1 MAMEAAAADL
11 LAALSSPSSHAGLH
25 SRFAAYLQPFTPYL
39 PTANPNPKPPPRR
52 ATKQTKQPPP
62 PPDAATLRSLAKRFL
77 PFIARALQLLP
88 PLVRASPGSGDA
100 GGGGPDELLETY
112 GLLLDC
118 LEAISPCLAGKP
130 YSVLLQRGRFVCFL
144 ESRGHLGRANA
155 EAAAALDA
163 LCSSLSPPTT
173 STKSRRGA
181 ASVAP
186 ALLPD
191 PGSAG
196 DAGRDPEVT
205 TLAVEL
211 TVCLANCASK
221 DKVKEAAPYER
232 VLSLVQQLQPWLLIL
247 ADDVRRKY
255 LILLVNALTRCTFF
269 LVAESSTFR
278 TDLVHRFCG
287 SMIEEC
293 VKAQMIERLPAIARK
308 ICSSVDLSW
317 GGSTELLLHVL
328 KEVTD
333 SVVRVKADLP
343 KAVDELM
350 LFVAYFTRCIL
361 SGNRD
366 LCLGTSELLYKQG
379 DYFSEV
385 SSSTASVLLLY
396 ATGLYFSTQ
405 QGESEVHPSLS
416 VDILNNQKYLQALD
430 KAMVTTAPRSNDKT
444 SSMAY
449 LDALEFVCKVLLQ
462 QVNAVWKSFSD
473 GEAIHYSG
481 NMDYVLTALHQFIDS
496 SFAAYSCTK
505 MSEGDNERLHE
516 QRRTLL
522 RVLVLVIKV
531 SFITNKDVQKSL
543 DSINRAISSKW
554 LMLEELKF
562 LISSLGNIGVTLHN
576 TGHFKEALKALELC
590 CQTIWAYVELSYCRL
605 SSRTEGNGIIED
617 LPKDTLNNI
626 VLDGFARIE
635 KMVNTLHRCGSKNTR
650 EIVVKSLSKLLAY
663 GTVSEYFN
671 SSLILIKL
679 WVKTTCKDF
688 ENNKGVDSAPLLYH
702 SLLGC
707 PSPLPK
713 ELIGLIVE
721 QESLAYGLMEARGSV
736 FSAEMQMRV
745 INILLDEIYCSKECF
760 RERSR
765 VLVRKAGALRARGVQ
780 NISSCLDTLSEA
792 ISLLDLSRG
801 DAIVTNQLAI
811 AHCLYAHCAQE
822 GNLGGEVI
830 FENARRA
837 LSLWSRVESFHHS
850 DPGMVLQQPSRTIV
864 PLLCS
869 LVDLLSM
876 KGCFELQFKLCE
888 VMIMIWKQ
896 ENLPLEKLM
905 SLLFTNGRLSHA
917 CCHLPLDEQFIYI
930 AEHLGVDCH
939 QTEFWRK
946 CFEGDHPSFF
956 MFLQRMLHSDLFIP
970 QSCEHSFGRQFS
982 FDAGVDEV
990 REVALS
996 LVSEDTSNDQSTFLA
1011 GYLYYDLSER
1021 LLSCGLLFQAF
1032 SHGKEALDLRK
1043 KLLKRKFKL
1052 NSGVSA
1058 NTKSQ
1063 HCGQELISLEAW
1075 GPAIAEIWPD
1085 CSRSTS
1091 ARDSFLTPWNVLRCY
1106 LESTLQVAMMH
1117 ELIGN
1122 GTEAEILLRTG
1133 KEISDFH
1140 GLSVFCIAFTSLL
1153 GQLYRK
1159 RYLCDEADSELKY
1172 ARDLLV
1178 ENDAII
1184 SCKPCKL
1191 TLEISVDMQDGD
1203 LSWSLFEKDCQ
1214 EQSGKKELSSAL
1226 GKYQSA
1232 INKWNSTDLKFCTG
1246 SSDSCKTGCPVCNKD
1261 CIIPIKHEAC
1271 NQGKEFLTSK
1281 DGVLPPCSVCVLLR
1295 QASVHH
1301 CNESTKLKALRK
1313 NLRNAEASPPLDV
1326 KAKRTSR
1333 NSSRLAKEHIV
1344 ETHAKTIIR
1353 SSKRNAHLKGAKA
1366 STELNSKNGTSW
1378 SDELPKDALVCG
1390 EAFPDGIDHSKD
1402 DLCNMFGCWKC
1413 LLVKSLKSGCIR
1425 NILQFRLDCVRRRQL
1440 VPLLLK
1446 KARALGSHRGGYV
1459 DHEVHSIYWRCI
1471 SLLYFRSLPQDC
1483 YRTYEPHL
1491 VGLIVDGSTGDFL
1504 PFERAEILRSM
1515 SFFLLKGSLSEQSRD
1530 VCCSLFNVKLS
1541 DVVPWLL
1548 KAFVL
1553 SRESPSLFQEV
1564 CKLIACIFLLSTR
1577 DSSIQWPLCSQGSLT
1592 LNHWAAYFH
1601 QISVGTYLNCHY
1613 LANLQ
1618 AFPREKVQKSTLADF
1633 RSGMDGDVSKS
1644 LRYPSMDI
1652 EYIEK
1657 HITEFFQKLPD
1668 VPVVCVS
1675 MLGGDYANVIAKFVL
1690 DPSYFPSYFPA
1701 WMLLSRFDSTG
1712 EPTTMLLPVDAISGG
1727 SQSEDSSIKDLG
1739 NPIGVLDKKWQCP
1752 WGYAITDYVAPTFK
1766 KILEENFVSLSSATL
1781 TINDVHA
1788 DHVRWWSH
1796 RMKLNNC
1803 LDNMLKDMEES
1814 WFGPWKCLL
1823 LGHQLSDQH
1832 MEAAL
1837 SEVDFKANPTL
1848 IKAILGGAVS
1858 VDEVQECVYQLVLY
1872 KGYFGRGGCCGK
1884 DRLRGFSCQI
1894 EDEALEALTCT
1905 IKNAA
1910 NELPKPVD
1918 RDPIILVLDINV
1930 QMLPWENLPVL
1941 RNQEIYRMPSMT
1953 SIFLALSRSNNLLK
1967 DGSVMAPP
1975 FPVIDPFNTF
1985 YLLNPSGDLSST
1997 QEEFDQL
2004 FRNYDWKG
2012 KAGDP
2017 PPEAGELAVALTNHD
2032 LFLYFGHGSGTQ
2044 YVSGKEI
2051 EKLNNCAA
2059 ALLMGC
2065 SSGTLH
2071 CKGSYAPRGA
2081 PLSYLSAGSPAIIA
2095 NLWDVSDKDID
2106 RFSKALLDS
2115 WLQQNFADGNICSN
2129 CCQLTQEFEAMKIA
2143 SKENG
2148 RTRRKGTRGKRPQ
2161 QINNST
2167 KSCSCRQRRIASYL
2181 SEARRACRLQ
2191 LLIGAS
2197 PVCYGVPTII
2207 RKKVT
2212 TDSATGDER

>member
-1 MAMEAAAADL
+1 
-11 LAALSSPSSHAGLH
+11 
-25 SRFAAYLQPFTPYL
+25 
-39 PTANPNPKPPPRR
+39 
-52 ATKQTKQPPP
+52 
-62 PPDAATLRSLAKRFL
+62 
-77 PFIARALQLLP
+77 
-88 PLVRASPGSGDA
+88 
-100 GGGGPDELLETY
+100 
-112 GLLLDC
+112 
-118 LEAISPCLAGKP
+118 
-130 YSVLLQRGRFVCFL
+130 
-144 ESRGHLGRANA
+144 
-155 EAAAALDA
+155 
-163 LCSSLSPPTT
+163 
-173 STKSRRGA
+173 
-181 ASVAP
+181 
-186 ALLPD
+186 
-191 PGSAG
+191 
-196 DAGRDPEVT
+196 
-205 TLAVEL
+205 
-211 TVCLANCASK
+211 
-221 DKVKEAAPYER
+221 
-232 VLSLVQQLQPWLLIL
+232 
-247 ADDVRRKY
+247 
-255 LILLVNALTRCTFF
+255 
-269 LVAESSTFR
+269 
-278 TDLVHRFCG
+278 
-287 SMIEEC
+287 
-293 VKAQMIERLPAIARK
+293 
-308 ICSSVDLSW
+308 
-317 GGSTELLLHVL
+317 
-328 KEVTD
+328 
-333 SVVRVKADLP
+333 
-343 KAVDELM
+343 
-350 LFVAYFTRCIL
+350 
-361 SGNRD
+361 
-366 LCLGTSELLYKQG
+366 
-379 DYFSEV
+379 V

-481 NMDYVLTALHQFIDS
+481 NMDYVLTALHRFIDS

-590 CQTIWAYVELSYCRL
+590 CQTIWAYVELSYCTL

-617 LPKDTLNNI
+617 LPKDTLNDI

-688 ENNKGVDSAPLLYH
+688 ENNKGVDSAPLLYN

-792 ISLLDLSRG
+792 ISLL
-801 DAIVTNQLAI
+801 
-811 AHCLYAHCAQE
+811 E

-905 SLLFTNGRLSHA
+905 SLL
-917 CCHLPLDEQFIYI
+917 
-930 AEHLGVDCH
+930 
-939 QTEFWRK
+939 
-946 CFEGDHPSFF
+946 
-956 MFLQRMLHSDLFIP
+956 MLHSDLFIP

-1063 HCGQELISLEAW
+1063 HCGQDLVSLEAW

-1191 TLEISVDMQDGD
+1191 TMEISVDMQDGD

-1390 EAFPDGIDHSKD
+1390 E
-1402 DLCNMFGCWKC
+1402 
-1413 LLVKSLKSGCIR
+1413 
-1425 NILQFRLDCVRRRQL
+1425 
-1440 VPLLLK
+1440 
-1446 KARALGSHRGGYV
+1446 
-1459 DHEVHSIYWRCI
+1459 
-1471 SLLYFRSLPQDC
+1471 DC

-1553 SRESPSLFQEV
+1553 SRESPSLFQE
-1564 CKLIACIFLLSTR
+1564 
-1577 DSSIQWPLCSQGSLT
+1577 
-1592 LNHWAAYFH
+1592 
-1601 QISVGTYLNCHY
+1601 
-1613 LANLQ
+1613 
-1618 AFPREKVQKSTLADF
+1618 STLADF

-1690 DPSYFPSYFPA
+1690 DPSYFPA

-1712 EPTTMLLPVDAISGG
+1712 EPTTMLLPVDAISG

-1766 KILEENFVSLSSATL
+1766 KILDENFVSLSSATL

-1894 EDEALEALTCT
+1894 EDEALEALTYT

-1953 SIFLALSRSNNLLK
+1953 SIFLALSRSNNLRK

-2115 WLQQNFADGNICSN
+2115 WLQENFADGNICSN